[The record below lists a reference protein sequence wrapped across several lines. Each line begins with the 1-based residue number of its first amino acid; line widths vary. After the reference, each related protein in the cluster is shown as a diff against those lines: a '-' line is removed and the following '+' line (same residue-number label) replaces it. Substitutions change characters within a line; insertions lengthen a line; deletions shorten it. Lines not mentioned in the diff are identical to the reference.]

1 MPGRLAVFV
10 AFAALAG
17 LLACTEPPDGGD
29 RTAASTRERLS
40 QETATPPFYRVE
52 PKGGAA
58 LLLLGTV
65 HVGPDGGWRL
75 SDEVR
80 DGLRRATGL
89 VLEIDLRAVDDD
101 AVGSILAATG
111 LLPPQTHLH
120 DVVAPETAQLLE
132 KRDEPLAAL
141 GFPYHARKR
150 FKPWFLAVSLIERA
164 TAESGYQAARS
175 VEQALV
181 AELGDRPLIGL
192 EGFRDQLAMLD
203 DLPPELQDLMLRD
216 TLERLEASVSEL
228 ESLMLAWATN
238 DEAALVTA
246 TDLGVEQHPELLPL
260 SHILLR
266 DRNRRWLETFRGWLD
281 DPARQD
287 ETLFVGVGAGHLV
300 GQNDLVGMLRTA
312 GYVVTPIEQ
321 TRAR

>member
-1 MPGRLAVFV
+1 MPGKLAVFV
-10 AFAALAG
+10 ALAALAG
-17 LLACTEPPDGGD
+17 LVACTVSPDGGD
-29 RTAASTRERLS
+29 RPAASIRDRLS
-40 QETATPPFYRVE
+40 QETATPPFHRVE
-52 PKGGAA
+52 PTRGAA
-58 LLLLGTV
+58 LLLLGTI
-65 HVGPDGGWRL
+65 HVGPDEGWRL

-80 DGLRRATGL
+80 DGLRRATAL
-89 VLEIDLRAVDDD
+89 VLEIDLRAVDED

-111 LLPPQTHLH
+111 LLPPQTELS

-132 KRDEPLAAL
+132 KRDAQLAAL

-150 FKPWFLAVSLIERA
+150 FKPWFLAIGLIERA
-164 TAESGYQAARS
+164 TAESGYRADRS
-175 VEQALV
+175 VEQALL

-281 DPARQD
+281 DPARRG

-300 GQNDLVGMLRTA
+300 GEDDLIGMLRAA
-312 GYVVTPIEQ
+312 GYVVRPIDQ